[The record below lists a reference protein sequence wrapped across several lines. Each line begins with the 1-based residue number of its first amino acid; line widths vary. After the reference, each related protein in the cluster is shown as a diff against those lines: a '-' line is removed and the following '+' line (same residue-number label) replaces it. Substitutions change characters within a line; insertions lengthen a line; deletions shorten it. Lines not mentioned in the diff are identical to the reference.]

1 MYTYAL
7 NTFFTFIVIM
17 VENEKFYK
25 SAKALGLNKKE
36 IYAILNDTSA
46 IVEQTSFSSGPF
58 QYPGGRYGTVS
69 IKVF

>member
-1 MYTYAL
+1 MM
-7 NTFFTFIVIM
+7 I
-17 VENEKFYK
+17 ENKKFYT

-46 IVEQTSFSSGPF
+46 IVEQTSFSSGPPM
-58 QYPGGRYGTVS
+58 YPGGRYGTVS

>member
-17 VENEKFYK
+17 IENEKFYK
-25 SAKALGLNKKE
+25 SAKALGLNKEE

-46 IVEQTSFSSGPF
+46 IVEQTSFSSGPL
-58 QYPGGRYGTVS
+58 YPGGRYGTVS

>member
-1 MYTYAL
+1 MM
-7 NTFFTFIVIM
+7 I
-17 VENEKFYK
+17 ENEKFYT

-46 IVEQTSFSSGPF
+46 IVEQTSFSSGPPM
-58 QYPGGRYGTVS
+58 YPGGRYGTVR